1 MLRITGILLLFCA
14 VCAHGIEIVKL
25 SETEKQFL
33 PLRGKEVFSLGRTRW
48 KIFEGENKAAVTPDF
63 DDSQWYSGLADCA
76 LSVQGFKKVKLHTIR
91 KTFDLPAG
99 LEKENLFI
107 DLGFISF
114 YDKVYLNGRY
124 LGSFGTYPKAVV
136 GSSWVRRKYL
146 IPAREKLLKAGK
158 NTLTLF
164 VYPGSGSGMY
174 CGVPALKKADSLI
187 FPGFKLKTAGREA
200 LAFNLSDAEHLN
212 NFRRGVPLNLEMT
225 LSSFYNRKITGKLCA
240 EILTEDKKLLQKS
253 ETSGTLFF
261 NSKTAFPALKL
272 TAPASYGTYRL
283 RMSFREENK
292 ILWEKTCAFNVK
304 KRVKFTL
311 PVDRSLKNAPL
322 QYNVS
327 KDSTG
332 HFGPRHH
339 KNGKLVYDL
348 TQADTRGTLA
358 FSINPKASAPQ
369 ILMPNVMPSPKNQPR
384 PRDFLVAKG
393 YTHDGFPDAWI
404 LGNIR
409 PGSGGKAKHFAVES
423 ANWGEIK
430 WRYTFE
436 KAEMSVTASTIH
448 PALRMES
455 ASPKLRIFD
464 RANFFGTGL
473 PTRAAAV
480 VNGKIF
486 TGKANGSFPVSK
498 LSENWLLVW
507 FSGNSAYS
515 QFDIPWLLV
524 FKHRIKSLKTPGA
537 LEFDFGSRGAG
548 EVLLMPLYGVTLQ
561 RPAETEKWNK
571 KLPDSVVEKCR
582 LWSRILAAAP
592 RAPQR
597 TFKADFAKDQLVIN
611 DYYTH
616 RLLNDDW
623 KTPVEKVAP
632 VYPILPLILSGGAIK
647 GAIHASA
654 LDLDYATLHGPL
666 FAVPGNGVTIS
677 FWNLLRYVSEVRVV
691 QKPQPTVQT
700 KEMIARLDKYMLEFL
715 QGPLKDHPGYWLFSG
730 KKFLPGHSESLGNF
744 GLSDVLDAFRYC
756 SPDIR
761 KKQQEEFRKEMEEYF
776 LNEGLPAPGALK
788 KIQPK
793 LRKKTV
799 VVTLLSPTGKKLST
813 YRPNEDDFGIDSC
826 CWESLK
832 LYAVWNYARTCQRF
846 AFVRKNWDHLK
857 RSYNMIPNSH
867 DWAVGISYDA
877 FSGIRVGNGLQET
890 GIMHAG
896 MAAMAR
902 MAHALKDTELR
913 DRASYYSVMQLCG
926 LLGAMSA
933 NTYLRDHRPT
943 VAGNRREK
951 ETVFSEYYRKMHYVE
966 FNENG
971 GFTQYVMSAA
981 TNLNSQHSYIMTPLP
996 EVMRPYKEI
1005 FSKQTDDFYAAE
1017 YDNIPFNR
1025 SQIPFAPKVRLYM
1038 VNNYPLSV
1046 MDLYQRRKDFSK
1058 SLIANISDICAALD
1072 SLGKVSYKK
1081 LWNK

>member
-1 MLRITGILLLFCA
+1 MLRITGIFLLLCA
-14 VCAHGIEIVKL
+14 LLAHGTEIVKL

-33 PLRGKEVFSLGRTRW
+33 PLRGKEVFSLGRTGW
-48 KIFEGENKAAVTPDF
+48 KIFEGENKEAISPDF

-76 LSVQGFKKVKLHTIR
+76 LSVQGFKKIKLHTIR

-107 DLGFISF
+107 DLGFISV
-114 YDKVYLNGRY
+114 YDKVYLNGRF
-124 LGSFGTYPKAVV
+124 LGSFGTYPKAVT

-146 IPAREKLLKAGK
+146 IPAQEKLLKSGK

-174 CGVPALKKADSLI
+174 CGIPVLKKANSLI
-187 FPGFKLKTAGREA
+187 FPGFKLKTAGKEA

-212 NFRRGVPLNLEMT
+212 NFRPGVPLNLEMT
-225 LSSFYNRKITGKLCA
+225 LSSFYNGQITGTLCA
-240 EILTEDKKLLQKS
+240 EILTENHKLLQKA
-253 ETSGTLFF
+253 ETNGTLFYR
-261 NSKTAFPALKL
+261 SKTTLPPLKL
-272 TAPASYGTYRL
+272 TAPLTYGRYRF
-283 RMSFREENK
+283 RMSFRK
-292 ILWEKTCAFNVK
+292 DSKTLWEKTCALTVSK
-304 KRVKFTL
+304 SVKFTL

-322 QYNVS
+322 KYNVS
-327 KDSTG
+327 RDSTG

-339 KNGKLVYDL
+339 KNGRLVYDL
-348 TQADTRGTLA
+348 SKADTRGALA
-358 FSINPKASAPQ
+358 FSINPRPHAPQ
-369 ILMPNVMPSPKNQPR
+369 ILMPNVMPSPENQPR
-384 PRDFLVAKG
+384 ARDFLVAKG
-393 YTHDGFPDAWI
+393 YVHDGFPDAWI
-404 LGNIR
+404 FGNIR
-409 PGSGGKAKHFAVES
+409 PGSCGRAKSVAVES
-423 ANWGEIK
+423 ADWGEIK

-436 KAEMSVTASTIH
+436 RGQMAVTASTVH
-448 PALRMES
+448 PALRIES
-455 ASPKLRIFD
+455 ASPRLHIFD
-464 RANFFGTGL
+464 KAKFFGTGL
-473 PTRAAAV
+473 PSCAAAV
-480 VNGKIF
+480 VNGRIF
-486 TGKANGSFPVSK
+486 TGKADASFPVSK
-498 LSENWLLVW
+498 LSENWMLFW
-507 FSGNSAYS
+507 FSGNPAYS
-515 QFDIPWLLV
+515 QFDIPWLIV
-524 FKHRIKSLKTPGA
+524 FKHRIKSLKTQES
-537 LEFDFGSRGAG
+537 LEFDFGPRGAG
-548 EVLLMPLYGVTLQ
+548 EILLMPLFGVTLQ
-561 RPAETEKWNK
+561 RPAVTEKWNK
-571 KLPDSVVEKCR
+571 KLPSFVVEKCR

-592 RAPQR
+592 GSPQR
-597 TFKADFAKDQLVIN
+597 TFKADFAPDQLMIH
-611 DYYTH
+611 DSFTH
-616 RLLNDDW
+616 KLLNDDW
-623 KTPVEKVAP
+623 KTRAKKVAP
-632 VYPILPLILSGGAIK
+632 VYPILPLILSAGTIN
-647 GAIHASA
+647 GAIHAPA
-654 LDLDYATLHGPL
+654 LDLDYATSHGPL
-666 FAVPGNGVTIS
+666 FAVPGNGVAIS
-677 FWNLLRYVSEVRVV
+677 FRNLLRYVSEVRVV
-691 QKPQPTVQT
+691 QKSQPTVQT
-700 KEMIARLDKYMLEFL
+700 KEMIALLNKYMLEFL
-715 QGPLKDHPGYWLFSG
+715 QGPLKEHPGYWLFSG
-730 KKFLPGHSESLGNF
+730 KKFLPGKSESLGNT

-756 SPDIR
+756 SADIR
-761 KKQQEEFRKEMEEYF
+761 QKQTEEFRKEMEEYF
-776 LNEGLPAPGALK
+776 LHEGLPAPEALK
-788 KIQPK
+788 RIQPG

-846 AFVRKNWDHLK
+846 GFVRKNWDHLK

-867 DWAVGISYDA
+867 DWAVGVSYDT

-902 MAHALKDTELR
+902 MAHVLGDTELR

-943 VAGNRREK
+943 VAGSQREK
-951 ETVFSEYYRKMHYVE
+951 ETVFCGYYRKMHYVE

-971 GFTQYVMSAA
+971 GFTQYVMGAA

-1038 VNNYPLSV
+1038 VNNYPMSV
-1046 MDLYQRRKDFSK
+1046 MELYLRRKDFSK

-1081 LWNK
+1081 LWKK